1 MGKSNSK
8 LISLS
13 TSLSMQRNH
22 HKNTRAKAVRS
33 VGRGGGGR
41 GEGSEECNVMR
52 NRDSSCLSH
61 DRGWPAICGSHGDH
75 ITGN

>member
-13 TSLSMQRNH
+13 TSPSMQQNH

-33 VGRGGGGR
+33 VGRGGR
-41 GEGSEECNVMR
+41 REGSEECNVMR
-52 NRDSSCLSH
+52 NRDISCLSH